1 LEAGLK
7 WAVSFNKGCY
17 VGQEI
22 IARMETYQRLAKRL
36 AVLDCSLEAGAAGV
50 GMASGDVLHAGD
62 AQVGHVTSVA
72 PLIDQGVIK
81 ALAYVKTPLAAAGNE
96 VQVISR
102 GGSCA
107 ATLSAVVGEGL

>member
-1 LEAGLK
+1 
-7 WAVSFNKGCY
+7 
-17 VGQEI
+17 
-22 IARMETYQRLAKRL
+22 
-36 AVLDCSLEAGAAGV
+36 
-50 GMASGDVLHAGD
+50 
-62 AQVGHVTSVA
+62 
-72 PLIDQGVIK
+72 VIK